1 MTDKEQ
7 ARVFGMNLSYY
18 VAKRKRETGM
28 SQKDIAAAIGIAPQT
43 FNNWCNGKV
52 FPPLSRVQIVADY
65 FGIGKTDLIE
75 DRGEPK
81 EYYLDD
87 ESREMAEFLKNNRD
101 YRVLF
106 DAMRTVRPTDI
117 QSVIDFIDKANGGG
131 NN

>member
-7 ARVFGMNLSYY
+7 ARIFGTNLSYY

-28 SQKDIAAAIGIAPQT
+28 SQKDMAVAMGISPQT
-43 FNNWCNGKV
+43 FNSWCLGKV
-52 FPPLSRVQIVADY
+52 FPPLSRVQIAADY

-75 DRGEPK
+75 DHGDQQEL
-81 EYYLDD
+81 YLDD
-87 ESREMAEFLKNNRD
+87 ESREMAEFLKNNKD

-117 QSVIDFIDKANGGG
+117 QKVKDFIDEQNG
-131 NN
+131 NT

>member
-7 ARVFGMNLSYY
+7 ARIFGTNLSYY

-28 SQKDIAAAIGIAPQT
+28 SQKDMAVAMGISPQT
-43 FNNWCNGKV
+43 FNSWCLGKV
-52 FPPLSRVQIVADY
+52 FPPLSRVQIAADY

-75 DRGEPK
+75 GHGDLQEF
-81 EYYLDD
+81 YLDD
-87 ESREMAEFLKNNRD
+87 ESREMAEFLKNNKD

-117 QSVIDFIDKANGGG
+117 QKVKDFIDEQNG
-131 NN
+131 NT

>member
-7 ARVFGMNLSYY
+7 ARIFGTNLSYY

-28 SQKDIAAAIGIAPQT
+28 SQKDMAVAMGISPQT
-43 FNNWCNGKV
+43 FNSWCLGKV
-52 FPPLSRVQIVADY
+52 FPPLSRVQIAADY

-75 DRGEPK
+75 DHGDLQEF
-81 EYYLDD
+81 YLDD
-87 ESREMAEFLKNNRD
+87 ESREMAEFLKNNKD

-117 QSVIDFIDKANGGG
+117 QKVKDFIDEQNG
-131 NN
+131 NT